1 MSTPTPP
8 SARSRWVHLAWIVPA
23 ALLLVAI
30 VVFAARGIRE
40 LPAFQDFLVQY
51 PGTSELPDGTPVG
64 ISVWQGWQH
73 FLNSFFLVF
82 IVRSGWELR
91 KKQRPAAFWTRRN
104 DRLIRT
110 KGAPVRIGVPLWFHL
125 VVDVFWVA
133 NGVVFIVLLFVTGQW
148 ARLVPTSWDVFPN
161 AISAGV
167 QYASL
172 DWPVENG
179 WINYNALQLLTYFI
193 TVFIASPLALATGI
207 RLAPGFAARLRPLDK
222 IVPLKLT
229 KQVHFAVMIWFVGF
243 TITHVTL
250 VLATGALRNL
260 NHMYAA
266 RDEVSWVGAA
276 IFAASLVLM
285 VVAWFVATPK
295 RQADL
300 AELTGTV
307 RR

>member
-1 MSTPTPP
+1 MSIPTTPK
-8 SARSRWVHLAWIVPA
+8 RRRWIHLTWIIPA
-23 ALLLVAI
+23 AVVLVVA
-30 VVFAARGIRE
+30 VVFAARGLRATVLEDFIR
-40 LPAFQDFLVQY
+40 QY
-51 PGTSELPDGTPVG
+51 PGSSELPDGTPVG
-64 ISVWQGWQH
+64 ITPWQGLQH

-104 DRLIRT
+104 DGRLRT
-110 KGAPVRIGVPLWFHL
+110 KGAPVRIGVPVWFHL
-125 VVDVFWVA
+125 AVDVLWVA
-133 NGVVFIVLLFVTGQW
+133 NGVVFIVLLFVTGLW
-148 ARLVPTSWDVFPN
+148 ARLVPTNWDVFPN
-161 AISAGV
+161 AISAGI

-172 DWPVENG
+172 DWPTENG
-179 WINYNALQLLTYFI
+179 WVNYNALQLLTYFI
-193 TVFIASPLALATGI
+193 TVFIAAPLALATGI

-222 IVPLKLT
+222 IVPLAFTRK
-229 KQVHFAVMIWFVGF
+229 VHFAVMIWFVGF

-266 RDEVSWVGAA
+266 RDEVSWGGLAT
-276 IFAASLVLM
+276 FAGSLVLM
-285 VVAWFVATPK
+285 VVAWFVLTPK

-300 AELTGTV
+300 AQLTGNV